1 VSKAPSNVRHEA
13 GYLETVYSKL
23 LEVRECGKVTQGASA
38 KPPRSEPLI
47 RVHANM
53 EPLDEW
59 E

>member
-1 VSKAPSNVRHEA
+1 MRRVQSTTEA

-23 LEVRECGKVTQGASA
+23 LEVRECGKVMQGASA

-47 RVHANM
+47 VVRVNT
-53 EPLDEW
+53 EPLDKW